1 MSWYELAPTYHH
13 IYNEIVSQEETES
26 TLRGKSE
33 ENLLKGMI
41 EVKETQREADGCVNT
56 HTKKNCTL

>member
-1 MSWYELAPTYHH
+1 MRSRFKQRCPLNYL
-13 IYNEIVSQEETES
+13 VSQEETES